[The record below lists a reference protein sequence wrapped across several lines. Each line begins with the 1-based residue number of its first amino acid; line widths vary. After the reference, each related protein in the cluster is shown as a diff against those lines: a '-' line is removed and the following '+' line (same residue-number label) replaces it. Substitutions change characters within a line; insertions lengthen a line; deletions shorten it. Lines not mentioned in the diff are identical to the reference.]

1 MLNYLPLTIWK
12 HFTFCSQDFK
22 NIAGVSR
29 YTYQVIQDL
38 RQSKDFPFTL
48 RIIKIPM
55 EWICCK
61 MIITLITSLDR
72 FVQKWN
78 LAKVRSVKHIVYF
91 TSGEGA
97 EVYQICAFIPKE
109 FYISIHF
116 TGSEVKYFNGLLMN
130 VLENLGSRLISLDL
144 QINQVTHKSITKCLL
159 YTPFLEE
166 LNLSNDSFKH
176 IDLENIAPAL
186 QVMDRLT
193 DLNLS
198 GNIITSL
205 APSLKYMTNLL
216 KLDISRTQDS
226 HLTILSTNVINTNL
240 QIVAPSLQVMNRLT
254 NLNLSGNII
263 TVNAA
268 KALAPALKY
277 MTNLLS
283 LDISRTNIGHM
294 SLKVLSTSIIT
305 MTNLECLNIGFNW
318 TGSDGKDDLVLILQR
333 LKNLKE
339 LDMRFSEIGVDKMIA
354 FTPYFTNLK
363 SLNLSGNQIGEY
375 FESPIVSFK
384 MPNLEFLSLAAN
396 NITHKAVDGLAKSLE
411 TMTCLTHLILRHNKI
426 GTHGMNILSS
436 SIKKM
441 NTLETLDIIDTM
453 CSDFTFLTSLQ
464 SLTLINKD

>member
-1 MLNYLPLTIWK
+1 M
-12 HFTFCSQDFK
+12 FCSQDFK
-22 NIAGVSR
+22 NIAGVST

-55 EWICCK
+55 EWFCCK
-61 MIITLITSLDR
+61 MIISLITSLDR
-72 FVQKWN
+72 FVEKWN

-91 TSGEGA
+91 SSCEAA

-109 FYISIHF
+109 FYVSIHF
-116 TGSEVKYFNGLLMN
+116 TAKINGLLMN

-144 QINQVTHKSITKCLL
+144 EINQVTHRSVKKCLL
-159 YTPFLEE
+159 YTQFLEN
-166 LNLSNDSFKH
+166 LNLSNKSLKQ
-176 IDLENIAPAL
+176 IDLKDIAPAL
-186 QVMDRLT
+186 ESMDRLT

-205 APSLKYMTNLL
+205 ASSLKYMTNLL
-216 KLDISRTQDS
+216 KLDISRTQNL
-226 HLTILSTNVINTNL
+226 HLIVLPTNIINTNFQVL
-240 QIVAPSLQVMNRLT
+240 APSLCMMTRLT
-254 NLNLSGNII
+254 NFNLSGNII

-283 LDISRTNIGHM
+283 LDISQTNIGHM
-294 SLKVLSTSIIT
+294 SLKVLSTSIIS

-318 TGSDGKDDLVLILQR
+318 TGSDGKNDLVLILQQ

-339 LDMRFSEIGVDKMIA
+339 LDMRFSEIGIDKMITFA
-354 FTPYFTNLK
+354 PYFTKLK

-396 NITHKAVDGLAKSLE
+396 NITPKTAVALAKSLE
-411 TMTCLTHLILRHNKI
+411 TMTSLRHLILRHNKI
-426 GTHGMNILSS
+426 GSDGIKILSS

-441 NTLETLDIIDTM
+441 NKLETLDIVDIM

-464 SLTLINKD
+464 GLSLINTY

>member
-1 MLNYLPLTIWK
+1 MLNHLPLTIWK

-29 YTYQVIQDL
+29 YTYQLIQDL
-38 RQSKDFPFTL
+38 RQSKDFPYTF

-61 MIITLITSLDR
+61 MIITLIESLDR

-91 TSGEGA
+91 PSSEGA

-116 TGSEVKYFNGLLMN
+116 TSGNFNGLLMN
-130 VLENLGSRLISLDL
+130 VFESLGSRLISLGL
-144 QINQVTHKSITKCLL
+144 QNNQTTRKSMTKCLL
-159 YTPFLEE
+159 HTPFLEE
-166 LNLSNDSFKH
+166 LNLSNDSFKQ
-176 IDLENIAPAL
+176 IDLEDIAPAL

-205 APSLKYMTNLL
+205 APSLKYMTGLL

-226 HLTILSTNVINTNL
+226 HLTFLSTNVINTNL
-240 QIVAPSLQVMNRLT
+240 QVVAPSLQVMTRLT

-268 KALAPALKY
+268 KALSPALKY

-318 TGSDGKDDLVLILQR
+318 TGRDGKDDLVLILQR

-339 LDMRFSEIGVDKMIA
+339 LDIRFSEIGVDKMIA
-354 FTPYFTNLK
+354 FAPYFTNLK

-396 NITHKAVDGLAKSLE
+396 NISHKAVDGLAKSLE
-411 TMTCLTHLILRHNKI
+411 TMTSLTHLILRHNKI
-426 GTHGMNILSS
+426 GTDGMNILSS
-436 SIKKM
+436 SIKNM
-441 NTLETLDIIDTM
+441 NKLETLDIIDTM

-464 SLTLINKD
+464 SLSLINTH

>member
-1 MLNYLPLTIWK
+1 MLNHLPLTIWK
-12 HFTFCSQDFK
+12 HFTFCSQDLK
-22 NIAGVSR
+22 NIAGVST
-29 YTYQVIQDL
+29 YTYQLIQNL

-61 MIITLITSLDR
+61 MIITLIESLDR

-78 LAKVRSVKHIVYF
+78 LANVRSVKHIVYF
-91 TSGEGA
+91 PSGEGA

-116 TGSEVKYFNGLLMN
+116 TSGNFNGLLMN
-130 VLENLGSRLISLDL
+130 VFESLGSRLISLGL
-144 QINQVTHKSITKCLL
+144 QNIQITHKSMTKCLL
-159 YTPFLEE
+159 HTPFLEE
-166 LNLSNDSFKH
+166 LNLSNDSFKQK
-176 IDLENIAPAL
+176 DLEDIAPAL

-193 DLNLS
+193 HLNLS

-205 APSLKYMTNLL
+205 APTLKYMTNLL
-216 KLDISRTQDS
+216 KLEISRTQDS

-240 QIVAPSLQVMNRLT
+240 QVVAPSLQVMNRLT
-254 NLNLSGNII
+254 DFNISGNII

-268 KALAPALKY
+268 KALAPALSY
-277 MTNLLS
+277 MTNLLK

-305 MTNLECLNIGFNW
+305 MTNLESLNIGFNW
-318 TGSDGKDDLVLILQR
+318 TGKDGKDDLVLILQR

-339 LDMRFSEIGVDKMIA
+339 LDMRFSEIGIDKMIA
-354 FTPYFTNLK
+354 FAPYFTKLK

-396 NITHKAVDGLAKSLE
+396 NITPKAVDRLAKSLE
-411 TMTCLTHLILRHNKI
+411 TMTSLTHLILRHNKI

-441 NTLETLDIIDTM
+441 NKLDTLDIIDIM
-453 CSDFTFLTSLQ
+453 CSDFIFLTSLQ
-464 SLTLINKD
+464 SLSLINTH

>member
-1 MLNYLPLTIWK
+1 MLNHLPLTIWK
-12 HFTFCSQDFK
+12 HFTFSSQDFK

-29 YTYQVIQDL
+29 YTYQVIHDL

-116 TGSEVKYFNGLLMN
+116 SSGNFNGLLMN
-130 VLENLGSRLISLDL
+130 VFESLGSRLISLGL
-144 QINQVTHKSITKCLL
+144 QNNKTTHKSITKCLL
-159 YTPFLEE
+159 RTPFLEE
-166 LNLSNDSFKH
+166 LNLSNDSFKQTN
-176 IDLENIAPAL
+176 LEDIAPAL

-198 GNIITSL
+198 GNITSL

-216 KLDISRTQDS
+216 KLDISRTQKM
-226 HLTILSTNVINTNL
+226 HLIVLPTNVINTNF
-240 QIVAPSLQVMNRLT
+240 QVVAPSLCMMTRLT

-283 LDISRTNIGHM
+283 LDISQTNIGHM
-294 SLKVLSTSIIT
+294 SLKVLTTSIVT
-305 MTNLECLNIGFNW
+305 MTNLECLNIGCNW
-318 TGSDGKDDLVLILQR
+318 TGSDGQDDLILILQR
-333 LKNLKE
+333 LTRLKE
-339 LDMRFSEIGVDKMIA
+339 LNMSFSEIGVDKMIA
-354 FTPYFTNLK
+354 FAPYFTKLK
-363 SLNLSGNQIGEY
+363 SLNLSANQIAEY
-375 FESPIVSFK
+375 FESPIASFK
-384 MPNLEFLSLAAN
+384 MPNLEFLNLAAN
-396 NITHKAVDGLAKSLE
+396 NITPKTAVGLAKSLE
-411 TMTCLTHLILRHNKI
+411 RMTSLTHLILRHNKI
-426 GTHGMNILSS
+426 GTDGMNILFS
-436 SIKKM
+436 SIKNMK
-441 NTLETLDIIDTM
+441 NLKTLDIRDIM

-464 SLTLINKD
+464 DLTLINKD

>member
-1 MLNYLPLTIWK
+1 MLNHLPLTIWK

-29 YTYQVIQDL
+29 YTYQVIQNL
-38 RQSKDFPFTL
+38 RQSKDFPFSL

-61 MIITLITSLDR
+61 MVISLITSLDR
-72 FVQKWN
+72 FVEKWN

-97 EVYQICAFIPKE
+97 EVYQICSFIPKE

-116 TGSEVKYFNGLLMN
+116 TDKINGLLMN

-144 QINQVTHKSITKCLL
+144 QINQVTHKFVKKCLL
-159 YTPFLEE
+159 HTPFLEE
-166 LNLSNDSFKH
+166 LNLSNDSFKQ
-176 IDLENIAPAL
+176 IDLKDIALAL
-186 QVMDRLT
+186 ERMNRLT

-205 APSLKYMTNLL
+205 APSLKYMTSLL
-216 KLDISRTQDS
+216 KLDISRTQNL
-226 HLTILSTNVINTNL
+226 HLIVLPTNVINTNFQL
-240 QIVAPSLQVMNRLT
+240 LAPSLCMMTRLT

-268 KALAPALKY
+268 KALAPALSC

-283 LDISRTNIGHM
+283 LDISQTNIGHM
-294 SLKVLSTSIIT
+294 SLKVLSTTIIT
-305 MTNLECLNIGFNW
+305 MTNLECLNIGCNW
-318 TGSDGKDDLVLILQR
+318 TGTDGQDDLVLILQR

-339 LDMRFSEIGVDKMIA
+339 LNMRFSEIGIDKMIA
-354 FTPYFTNLK
+354 FAPYFTKLK

-396 NITHKAVDGLAKSLE
+396 NITPKTAIGLAKSLE
-411 TMTCLTHLILRHNKI
+411 TMTSLTHLILRHNKI
-426 GTHGMNILSS
+426 GTDGMNIISS

-441 NTLETLDIIDTM
+441 KNLKTLDIRDIM

-464 SLTLINKD
+464 DLTLINTDY